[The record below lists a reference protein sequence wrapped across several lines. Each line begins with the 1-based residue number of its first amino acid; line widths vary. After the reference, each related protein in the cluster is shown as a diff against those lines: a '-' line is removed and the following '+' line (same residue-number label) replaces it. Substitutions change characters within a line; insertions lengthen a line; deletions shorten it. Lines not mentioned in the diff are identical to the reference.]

1 MFWATIISGIIAAAA
16 TGVSAGVQGRAAR
29 EAGEKQN
36 LAIAQ
41 ANKESR
47 ADWREEMAKA
57 EEQNKRNN
65 LRASMQ
71 QFQDTINRSQF
82 YKQQTGA
89 LWAGTG
95 S

>member
-1 MFWATIISGIIAAAA
+1 MFWATIITGIIAAAT
-16 TGVSAGVQGRAAR
+16 TGISAGVQGRAAR

-41 ANKESR
+41 ANKQSR
-47 ADWREEMAKA
+47 ADWREEMAIK
-57 EEQNKRNN
+57 EEQNKKDN
-65 LRASMQ
+65 LKKSMQ
-71 QFQDTINRSQF
+71 LFQDTINRSYH